1 MNIKNKIVLC
11 TILMVMPVMNGPS
24 SQEITLEKY
33 LQSDSE
39 TSLNILGRASD
50 QELQQWYEEFKK
62 GKNIQELRMLKLAEE
77 YLNREA
83 DRIAASRL
91 TYLTIAILALLA
103 LLFGCIGYI
112 MIALSKMKHE
122 E

>member
-11 TILMVMPVMNGPS
+11 TILVVMPVMNGPS
-24 SQEITLEKY
+24 AQEITLEKY

-39 TSLNILGRASD
+39 TSLNILSRASD

-83 DRIAASRL
+83 DRVAASRL

-103 LLFGCIGYI
+103 LLFACVGYI
-112 MIALSKMKHE
+112 MMALSKMKHE